1 MRDCEHMHPMIWSM
15 LLMIFGL
22 GLAMLEV
29 FIPSAGILGFLSLSA
44 IITAIVLAFSFSGST
59 AGFLFLGIAAVSLP
73 ATVIVAFKWLPS
85 TPFGRRLMLG
95 MPKGK
100 EVLPE
105 DDPRTAYQALI
116 GSHGIAKSAMLP
128 GGTISIRGVIYEAV
142 SESEAIDAGNPVL
155 VVRIRNNRLV
165 VQKAEEGSSDPSPDN
180 LDQDPLSR
188 PIDSLG
194 IDSLEDPLS

>member
-1 MRDCEHMHPMIWSM
+1 M
-15 LLMIFGL
+15 
-22 GLAMLEV
+22 
-29 FIPSAGILGFLSLSA
+29 
-44 IITAIVLAFSFSGST
+44 
-59 AGFLFLGIAAVSLP
+59 
-73 ATVIVAFKWLPS
+73 
-85 TPFGRRLMLG
+85 
-95 MPKGK
+95 
-100 EVLPE
+100 
-105 DDPRTAYQALI
+105 

-142 SESEAIDAGNPVL
+142 SESEAIDAGDPVL

-180 LDQDPLSR
+180 PDQDPLSR